1 VGQHSIFATLR
12 PWWRLTV
19 FAAFTAILIPAQALS
34 VYFRWPSRR
43 TIPVMYH
50 RVLCRLVGTRLQ
62 VVGSCAPQR
71 PLLIVANHSSWLD
84 IIVIS
89 AAAPVIFVA
98 KREVASWPLFGLLA
112 KLQRSVFVDRQRR
125 HKTAEVN
132 AEIAGH
138 LLEGDPVV
146 LFGEGTSSD
155 GNRVLPFRTALIG
168 AAHTAL
174 EAANVGQVSVQP
186 LSIAYARRHGLPLSR
201 NERRAVAWYGGA
213 ALWPHLLEVLRRG
226 ALDVVVTWGEPVAYD
241 ADSDRKQIAVELE
254 AAVRRATAAARR
266 GRVAAPVFKKPTERH
281 SSSAEPSPRI

>member
-1 VGQHSIFATLR
+1 VGRSSIFAVIR
-12 PWWRLTV
+12 PWFRLLL
-19 FAAFTAILIPAQALS
+19 FAAFTAVLIPAQALS
-34 VYFRWPSRR
+34 VYFSWPARR
-43 TIPVMYH
+43 SIPVMYH
-50 RVLCRLVGTRLQ
+50 RSLCRLIGVRLQ
-62 VVGSCAPQR
+62 IVGSCGAQR

-84 IIVIS
+84 IIAIS

-132 AEIAGH
+132 AEIAER
-138 LLEGDPVV
+138 LLDGDPVV

-174 EAANVGQVSVQP
+174 EAANVGHVSVQP
-186 LSIAYARRHGLPLSR
+186 LSIAYARRHGVPLDR

-226 ALDVVVTWGEPVAYD
+226 ALDVVVTWGEPVAYG
-241 ADSDRKQIAVELE
+241 ADSDRKRIAGELE
-254 AAVRRATAAARR
+254 TSVRRLTAAARC
-266 GRVAAPVFKKPTERH
+266 GRVPIPALSKRA
-281 SSSAEPSPRI
+281 